1 MQKIKIIEPQKYF
14 PDLKEIPDPPKELNM
29 LGTLENTKD
38 CVFLTIVGSRKYSD
52 YGKWACEHLIKGL
65 QGYPIVIVS
74 GLAMGIDSIAHK
86 AALDNGLTTIAF
98 PGSGLYKDSIYPRQ
112 NYYLAEEIVRRGGAL
127 LSEYPNDAKARR
139 HFFPQRNR
147 LEAGISKMTLV
158 IEAQKASGTLITARL
173 ATEYN
178 KIVGTVPAN
187 INSENASGA
196 NWLISMGAIPI
207 TSSDDILKELSFNI
221 DTPKISNIPLD
232 PNEKH
237 LLSLLLSPQ
246 NKDELLINSKL
257 NITDFTITLSSLEI
271 KGLIRETL
279 GLIEKI

>member
-1 MQKIKIIEPQKYF
+1 MQKIKVINPKKYF
-14 PDLKEIPDPPKELNM
+14 PDLKEIPNPPKNLNM

-38 CVFLTIVGSRKYSD
+38 KVFLTVVGSRKYSD
-52 YGKWACEHLIKGL
+52 YGKWACEHLINGL

-74 GLAMGIDSIAHK
+74 GLAMGIDSIAHR

-98 PGSGLYKDSIYPRQ
+98 PGSGLDENSIYPRQ
-112 NYYLAEEIVRRGGAL
+112 NYYLAEDIVRSGGAL

-139 HFFPQRNR
+139 HFFPERNR

-173 ATEYN
+173 AQEYN

-187 INSENASGA
+187 INSENSTGS
-196 NWLISMGAIPI
+196 NWLISMGATPI
-207 TSSDDILKELSFNI
+207 TSTEDILKELSFKI
-221 DTPKISNIPLD
+221 DTPKVSNIPLD
-232 PNEKH
+232 PNEKI
-237 LLSLLLSPQ
+237 LLSHLVSPQ
-246 NKDELLINSKL
+246 DRDELLLKSKL